1 MMLHVD
7 NNIIKYNINVFQGHG
22 CYEVKQENWGMI
34 KCFGTEFFK
43 RVDNFVTGSAIFGNN
58 YLFMYIFTLCSKV
71 QGIHINI
78 FFY

>member
-1 MMLHVD
+1 MLHAD

-58 YLFMYIFTLCSKV
+58 YLFMYIFTLWYS
-71 QGIHINI
+71 
-78 FFY
+78 